1 MRVFTPAQGLAALE
15 KIMTSREPQVGVS
28 EVTDW
33 NVVKSIFPHGRH
45 FEEMKSEGSEDNR
58 FDKYN
63 YLIDEIKKATTTEE
77 RKEKIQLYIGFI
89 LKQTLNLPESEVLD
103 IDQNFAEFGVDSLMA
118 MEMKNRF
125 QAVVGD
131 RSLTISSL
139 QENRTIRSL
148 SAYLAHVMENEEV
161 VLRPLEELIA
171 EDVILPPD
179 IQPAT
184 IAAVKPSDFQHILLL
199 GKFRFFKFKFL
210 FN

>member
-1 MRVFTPAQGLAALE
+1 
-15 KIMTSREPQVGVS
+15 
-28 EVTDW
+28 
-33 NVVKSIFPHGRH
+33 
-45 FEEMKSEGSEDNR
+45 MKSEGSEDNR